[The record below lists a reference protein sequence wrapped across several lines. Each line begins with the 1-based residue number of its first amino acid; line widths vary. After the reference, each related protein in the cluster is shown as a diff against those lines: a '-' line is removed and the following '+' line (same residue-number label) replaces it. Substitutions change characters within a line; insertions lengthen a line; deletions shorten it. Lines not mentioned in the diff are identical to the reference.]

1 LLLLPV
7 SDTIFRYK
15 TLTKPSTEST
25 TYTMKVRLSKPY
37 IDKRDIAAVTEV
49 LESGTLSLGPK
60 LQEFKDAFAK
70 YIGTK
75 HAIAVNSGTSGLH
88 LIIKSLGL
96 QEGDEVITS
105 PFSFVASA
113 NCILFEKATI
123 VFADIDKK
131 TYNID
136 PKKIEAAI
144 TPKTKAILVVHVF
157 GQMSDMT
164 AIMKIAKKHNLLVIE
179 DACEA
184 IGATHKGKK
193 AGTFGD
199 AAVFAF
205 YPNKQIT
212 TGEGGMIVT
221 NNDTVAALCKSYKNQ
236 GRDTM
241 AWLGHSRIG
250 YNYRLDE
257 MSCALG
263 VSQLKKVD
271 KILTMRK
278 NVADTYIKL
287 LTGNKEVILPT
298 IAKNNHESWF
308 VFVIQVGKNVDRDK
322 VITLMKEQEIAT
334 NIYFPPIHLQK
345 FYKEDFGYKE
355 GDFPITEEISKHT
368 IALPFFS
375 ELSKKEI
382 SYVCKN
388 LLKAIEQSR
397 I

>member
-1 LLLLPV
+1 
-7 SDTIFRYK
+7 
-15 TLTKPSTEST
+15 
-25 TYTMKVRLSKPY
+25 MKVRLSKPH
-37 IDKRDIAAVTEV
+37 IDKKDIAAVTEV
-49 LESGTLSLGPK
+49 LQSGTLSLGPK
-60 LQEFKDAFAK
+60 LQEFKETFAG
-70 YIGTK
+70 YIGVK

-88 LIIKSLGL
+88 LIIKSMGI
-96 QEGDEVITS
+96 QDGDEVITT

-113 NCILFEKATI
+113 NCILFEKGKV
-123 VFADIDKK
+123 VFVDIDKK

-157 GQMSDMT
+157 GQMCDMT
-164 AIMKIAKKHNLLVIE
+164 AIMKIAKKHKLLVIE

-221 NNDTVAALCKSYKNQ
+221 NSDEIAALSKSHKNQ
-236 GRDTM
+236 GRDSM

-263 VSQLKKVD
+263 ITQLKK
-271 KILTMRK
+271 I
-278 NVADTYIKL
+278 NKL
-287 LTGNKEVILPT
+287 LTLRESVAKEYSKLLQGNKDIILPT
-298 IAKNNHESWF
+298 IAKNNKESWF
-308 VFVIQVGKNVDRDK
+308 VFVIQVSKKVNRDNV
-322 VITLMKEQEIAT
+322 IAILKEKGIST

-345 FYKEDFGYKE
+345 FYREDFGHKE

-375 ELSKKEI
+375 ELTKKEI
-382 SYVCKN
+382 AYVCKN
-388 LLKAIEQSR
+388 LVQAIKESKK
-397 I
+397 